1 MLQHTLGKFGVHISM
16 APIVHPR
23 VVIEPIMNYDQ
34 FINFIKKSIGV
45 IVIFF
50 KIIIQVFGS
59 LV

>member
-1 MLQHTLGKFGVHISM
+1 MFCCTSQSSYGTY
-16 APIVHPR
+16 
-23 VVIEPIMNYDQ
+23 YDQ
-34 FINFIKKSIGV
+34 FKNFFKKSIGV